1 MSSQSAAHDLSAA
14 PDTDVS
20 AAELATCIS
29 VLRRLG
35 SAVADYPEL
44 DALGKNTWRRAV
56 LKERYGEEDVVA
68 FLERTSKHKELLKR
82 LERLAT
88 VVHLAHEERVAEAAG
103 CEINAARGEEALMIT
118 GAAGQQ
124 QAQQQAQLQL
134 SDEHG
139 VIEWSSQ
146 QRHQLDQDRKLAS
159 SKRGERVRLEEQR
172 RRQQRGSQHAALTD
186 PAAGPDAAPM
196 SWATT
201 REYKRAELA
210 QRLQAPAHAAAAPSD
225 AATEEEA
232 LMARAAAAA
241 AIPVGSLR
249 THCAHPSP
257 VPGQRRSPSPT
268 PPLQPR
274 AWRAARGG
282 RAAHPSP
289 AHPSPGRGRG
299 RSRSR
304 SPAQVGSLRM
314 HCACCKAP
322 YATRHAFYH
331 QVS

>member
-1 MSSQSAAHDLSAA
+1 MSAAQSGAA
-14 PDTDVS
+14 CDSTTDDVS

-35 SAVADYPEL
+35 SAVEAYPEL
-44 DALGKNTWRRAV
+44 DALGKDTWRRVV

-134 SDEHG
+134 SDEQG
-139 VIEWSSQ
+139 VIEWSAT
-146 QRHQLDQDRKLAS
+146 QRHQLAQDRKLS
-159 SKRGERVRLEEQR
+159 SGKRDERLRLDEQR
-172 RRQQRGSQHAALTD
+172 KQQQRGSQHAALAD

-196 SWATT
+196 SWVTT

-210 QRLQAPAHAAAAPSD
+210 QRFQAPADAAAVA
-225 AATEEEA
+225 ATEEATEEEA
-232 LMARAAAAA
+232 EAVLLARAAAAA
-241 AIPVGSLR
+241 AIPVCGPLR
-249 THCAHPSP
+249 MHCAKPNP
-257 VPGQRRSPSPT
+257 NPNLSPSPD
-268 PPLQPR
+268 
-274 AWRAARGG
+274 
-282 RAAHPSP
+282 
-289 AHPSPGRGRG
+289 
-299 RSRSR
+299 
-304 SPAQVGSLRM
+304 QVGSLRM
-314 HCACCKAP
+314 HCACCKEP
-322 YATRHAFYH
+322 YSSRHHFYH
-331 QVS
+331 QLCPPCASLNFTKRKQSAR

>member
-1 MSSQSAAHDLSAA
+1 MSPASATQSGAAGDSTT
-14 PDTDVS
+14 DDVS

-35 SAVADYPEL
+35 SAVEAYPEL
-44 DALGKNTWRRAV
+44 DALGKDTWSRVV

-139 VIEWSSQ
+139 VIEWSAT
-146 QRHQLDQDRKLAS
+146 QRHQLAQDRKLAS
-159 SKRGERVRLEEQR
+159 GKRDERLRLDEQR
-172 RRQQRGSQHAALTD
+172 KQQQRGSQHAALTD

-196 SWATT
+196 SWVTT

-210 QRLQAPAHAAAAPSD
+210 QRLQAPADAAAAAAAAAAAPP
-225 AATEEEA
+225 AEATEEEV
-232 LMARAAAAA
+232 LLARAAAAA

-249 THCAHPSP
+249 MHCANP
-257 VPGQRRSPSPT
+257 SPSPN
-268 PPLQPR
+268 
-274 AWRAARGG
+274 
-282 RAAHPSP
+282 PSLNP
-289 AHPSPGRGRG
+289 N
-299 RSRSR
+299 
-304 SPAQVGSLRM
+304 QVGSLRM
-314 HCACCKAP
+314 HCACCKDPFAS
-322 YATRHAFYH
+322 RHHFYH
-331 QVS
+331 QLCPPCASLNFTKRKQSAR

>member
-1 MSSQSAAHDLSAA
+1 MSPASSTQSGAAGDSTT
-14 PDTDVS
+14 DDVS

-35 SAVADYPEL
+35 SAVEAYPEL
-44 DALGKNTWRRAV
+44 DALGKDTWRRVV

-139 VIEWSSQ
+139 VIEWSAT
-146 QRHQLDQDRKLAS
+146 QRHQLAQDRKLAS
-159 SKRGERVRLEEQR
+159 GKRDERLRLDEQR
-172 RRQQRGSQHAALTD
+172 KQQQRGSQHAALTD

-196 SWATT
+196 SWVTT

-210 QRLQAPAHAAAAPSD
+210 QRLQAPADAAAAAAAAAAPP
-225 AATEEEA
+225 AEATEEEV
-232 LMARAAAAA
+232 LLARAAAAA

-249 THCAHPSP
+249 MHCANP
-257 VPGQRRSPSPT
+257 SPSPN
-268 PPLQPR
+268 
-274 AWRAARGG
+274 
-282 RAAHPSP
+282 PSLNP
-289 AHPSPGRGRG
+289 N
-299 RSRSR
+299 
-304 SPAQVGSLRM
+304 QVGSLRM
-314 HCACCKAP
+314 HCACCKDPFAS
-322 YATRHAFYH
+322 RHHFYH
-331 QVS
+331 QLCPPCASLNFTKRKQSAR

>member
-1 MSSQSAAHDLSAA
+1 MSSASSTQSGAAGDSTT
-14 PDTDVS
+14 DDVS

-35 SAVADYPEL
+35 SAVEAYPEL
-44 DALGKNTWRRAV
+44 DALGKDTWRRVV

-139 VIEWSSQ
+139 VIEWSAT
-146 QRHQLDQDRKLAS
+146 QRHQLAQDRKLAS
-159 SKRGERVRLEEQR
+159 GKRDERLRLDEQR
-172 RRQQRGSQHAALTD
+172 KQQQRGSQHAALTD

-196 SWATT
+196 SWVTT

-210 QRLQAPAHAAAAPSD
+210 QRLQAPADAAAAAAAAAAAPP
-225 AATEEEA
+225 AEATEEEV
-232 LMARAAAAA
+232 LLARAAAAA

-249 THCAHPSP
+249 
-257 VPGQRRSPSPT
+257 
-268 PPLQPR
+268 
-274 AWRAARGG
+274 
-282 RAAHPSP
+282 
-289 AHPSPGRGRG
+289 
-299 RSRSR
+299 
-304 SPAQVGSLRM
+304 M
-314 HCACCKAP
+314 HCACCKDPFAS
-322 YATRHAFYH
+322 RHHFYH
-331 QVS
+331 QLCPPCASLNFTKRKQSAR